1 MSDDIRITI
10 ALICGAVIF
19 AWLFFFVFLKGK
31 TKGNQLMAKAR
42 QSGCITTGRVVKN
55 DYRRFTGPEG
65 RYRSEIVTYEYFVDG
80 KRFEKKITYTDT
92 GIVVN
97 YLNQVEIFYDK
108 NNPSKS
114 FADVELGQNK
124 QKQTGCYMSIV
135 IPIIVI
141 ILIYNLLKLV

>member
-65 RYRSEIVTYEYFVDG
+65 RYRSEIVTYEYSILWT
-80 KRFEKKITYTDT
+80 EKD
-92 GIVVN
+92 
-97 YLNQVEIFYDK
+97 LRR
-108 NNPSKS
+108 KS
-114 FADVELGQNK
+114 HILTQELLL
-124 QKQTGCYMSIV
+124 
-135 IPIIVI
+135 I
-141 ILIYNLLKLV
+141 ILIR

>member
-1 MSDDIRITI
+1 
-10 ALICGAVIF
+10 
-19 AWLFFFVFLKGK
+19 
-31 TKGNQLMAKAR
+31 MAKAR

-97 YLNQVEIFYDK
+97 YPGGKILRIVPAQPDGK
-108 NNPSKS
+108 
-114 FADVELGQNK
+114 AD
-124 QKQTGCYMSIV
+124 
-135 IPIIVI
+135 
-141 ILIYNLLKLV
+141 